1 MFLRKNIL
9 DKIQMSKLPKISKYY
24 IFRSAIMD
32 RIEFIVFCTYL
43 LFTNRVILENI
54 FLKKNKQG

>member
-32 RIEFIVFCTYL
+32 RSEFIVFLY
-43 LFTNRVILENI
+43 I
-54 FLKKNKQG
+54 FVVYKPRNTRKHISQEK